1 MFKMFKSYEYKIL
14 ENQLKQEKE
23 ENSRLKSLLE
33 KEQQRNENAFKE
45 ELNACTFAFDFKRTN
60 VFSIERL
67 VHKDCPQT
75 IIGYFLEKD
84 GNMEPRQWYFE
95 CSQEMH
101 EKLVKQF
108 NEIKKK

>member
-1 MFKMFKSYEYKIL
+1 MFKSYAYKIL
-14 ENQLKQEKE
+14 ENELKQAKDEIK
-23 ENSRLKSLLE
+23 RLKSSLE
-33 KEQQRNENAFKE
+33 YEMGKNQNAIKE

-75 IIGYFLEKD
+75 VIGYFLERD
-84 GNMEPRQWYFE
+84 GNVEPRQWFFE

-108 NEIKKK
+108 IEIKKK